1 MSVDY
6 LGTLAA
12 SNGLVRE
19 VRVIPPDGDVDLL
32 WTVAVDLECSAAKAG
47 DGQRGDR
54 MDMSWVGAAGFRR
67 GPTYVRAAGE
77 AVERASLEPSIALLP
92 GDGLPLARPGSLWR
106 DWHPTGPTYRAV
118 RVGGGG
124 TEPVAVPAGAVD
136 FPPMSGKEQ
145 LDAFDPGPSG
155 TAAWTNH
162 AGAAGSAA
170 RELIERDAVMCAWY
184 DPARARRITDTRP
197 LGEEFGRLAEKARRV
212 GVALHLVDAPGRRP
226 GVLLCLAVDVARGV
240 VGAGISLERTPAQ
253 TALKAAQEALQIR
266 ALLIR
271 LKASERPLPLELPLT
286 SERDRAR
293 FWCAPGAVEVA
304 GRWLDQVPATEHVIV
319 ADARMAAWPDAV
331 GEHVVVD
338 LTPRLPGPI
347 RAMGWCAVKMF
358 APELQPLRMSEA
370 HAWNVLEPPVFDS
383 PHPFV

>member
-19 VRVIPPDGDVDLL
+19 VRVIPPDGDIDLL
-32 WTVAVDLECSAAKAG
+32 WTVAADLVRPKARLLEA
-47 DGQRGDR
+47 QRGAG
-54 MDMSWVGAAGFRR
+54 MDMSWVGAAGLRR

-77 AVERASLEPSIALLP
+77 AVERASLMPSVALP
-92 GDGLPLARPGSLWR
+92 SGDGLRVARSGSLWR
-106 DWHPTGPTYRAV
+106 DPWPTGPTYRAV
-118 RVGGGG
+118 RFARGH
-124 TEPVAVPAGAVD
+124 TEAVAVPAAAVD
-136 FPPMSGKEQ
+136 FPPTSTGAQ

-155 TAAWTNH
+155 TAAWTDR
-162 AGAAGSAA
+162 AAAVGSAA
-170 RELIERDAVMCAWY
+170 RELIERDAVMRAWY
-184 DPARARRITDTRP
+184 CPALARRIADPRP
-197 LGEEFGRLAEKARRV
+197 LGEEFGRLAEKARQV
-212 GVALHLVDAPGRRP
+212 GVALHLVDAPGRRR
-226 GVLLCLAVDVARGV
+226 GVLMCLAVDEARGV

-253 TALKAAQEALQIR
+253 TALKAVQEALQIR
-266 ALLIR
+266 SLLIR
-271 LKASERPLPLELPLT
+271 LKATERPLPPELPIT

-293 FWCAPGAVEVA
+293 FWCAPGAVDLA
-304 GRWLDQVPATEHVIV
+304 GRWLDMVPASDHEIV
-319 ADARMAAWPDAV
+319 HTAQAAAWPDAV

-338 LTPRLPGPI
+338 LTARLPDPI

-370 HAWNVLEPPVFDS
+370 HAWNVLEPQAFDA